1 MSLPDLSAREHQV
14 AADECE
20 VLATYLEQLAD
31 LVDGEMAVPLARAH
45 RSTAAAMRARAA
57 RHREHAERK
66 SAECNDNAVPISAL
80 DALPVRSRW
89 SE

>member
-1 MSLPDLSAREHQV
+1 MRQSSPPV
-14 AADECE
+14 
-20 VLATYLEQLAD
+20 YLEQLAD
-31 LVDGEMAVPLARAH
+31 LATGELA
-45 RSTAAAMRARAA
+45 ARAA